1 LRVVA
6 CVMLNSK
13 IPICQASIP
22 ALLLEKVIRQAGIG
36 GVQTMSGKGFVLAI
50 DLCMMLSK

>member
-6 CVMLNSK
+6 CVMLNSN

>member
-1 LRVVA
+1 
-6 CVMLNSK
+6 MLNSK